1 MPENDTNLEHVTTG
15 STGSKYLQIFVPD
28 YSGELDSYIRLG
40 VPAATDESAGGA
52 ALWAHFRRFADQ
64 DFQEDSGETAHD
76 RDRTGTDARPPLFG
90 EAATPEGFWSKLG
103 WRDHCDGNRLTTT
116 GGDKIEIVKGNYQLL
131 VLGRGDAPDDGSV
144 MDMSGGHIWSADIA
158 PGTVTKTEYKSAKFA
173 GTWKITEETTKGH
186 VHEIFR
192 GEFKEEFTG
201 SKKTSIVGNLASDLA
216 SDIASAFA
224 DEGTK
229 TSDSGNPDVVDGTFA
244 DKILEYTDATEL
256 KSYQYVDTIEET
268 IEGDSLTSNVYV
280 QTIYENFGKCSDHV
294 NMVTHN
300 WGTKND
306 IVMGVETTTVLGL
319 KTDFFLGKEVSAIV
333 GTHEEFHL
341 GLFREITIG
350 YKWDLVIGA
359 ELEVETY
366 SHKVDTLS
374 KWDALSLFLG

>member
-1 MPENDTNLEHVTTG
+1 VPEDNPAHVTTSG
-15 STGSKYLQIFVPD
+15 SGSKYFQIFVPD
-28 YSGELDSYIRLG
+28 YNGQLDSYIRLG
-40 VPAATDESAGGA
+40 VPASTDASLGGGA
-52 ALWAHFRRFADQ
+52 LWSKFKKFADQ
-64 DFQEDSGETAHD
+64 DFVESDGSVVHD
-76 RDRTGTDARPPLFG
+76 RDRTGTSTRAPLLG
-90 EAATPEGFWSKLG
+90 EAATPAGFWSKLG
-103 WRDHCDGNRLTTT
+103 WRDHCDGNRLSTT

-131 VLGRGDAPDDGSV
+131 VLGRNESPDDGAV
-144 MDMSGGHIWSADIA
+144 LDMSGGHFWSEDVA
-158 PGTVTKTEYKSAKFA
+158 PGTVTKTEYKSTKFD

-201 SKKTSIVGNLASDLA
+201 SKKTSIVGNVPSDLD
-216 SDIASAFA
+216 SDISSKLTS
-224 DEGTK
+224 DGTK
-229 TSDSGNPDVVDGTFA
+229 TNVEGDPDVVDGTFA
-244 DKILEYTDATEL
+244 DKILEYTKASEL
-256 KSYQYVDTIEET
+256 KSYQYVTTIEET
-268 IEGDSLTSNVYV
+268 IEGTSLTSNVYV
-280 QTIYENFGKCSDHV
+280 QTIKENFGKSSDHV
-294 NMVTHN
+294 NMVTYN

-306 IVMGVETTTVLGL
+306 IIMGVETSTVLGL